1 MYNFKSK
8 IVKGIFTVLLF
19 LSWREIFLYKRYK
32 NKMLATA
39 LSVPVC
45 LLSVALQTNQV
56 KADQTVNTSQNVQ
69 AEKNNISDSNKEL
82 CQSENNSSEN
92 DSESSD
98 SNSNTQTFTRDGD
111 TDNQSTDDLSY
122 MSVSVSADPKSSLD
136 KPLDFD
142 GKAYMLKFK
151 VKNTS
156 MDDKVIPKGT
166 KFRIKVQPDSRVSH
180 NKFLNFASINQHEN
194 DFSVTDNNDGTYDIC
209 INNDLLAGE
218 YNFIVNFATANP
230 GYDWDKPEGTNT
242 KDPDVVPGK
251 VLVTYENAGKSKTIF
266 TDNVY
271 IKPYGYQNGDNSGIP
286 GYGDTGNGGNAKL
299 NDVNEYPNETLPN
312 RLPNDLVF
320 RNPNDKSKSGSLF
333 FSYLVNYQ
341 ASIGGQAGAKLGIK
355 SKDKF
360 DLNHYHLFMDKDG
373 EIVDITNDPL
383 LKWTISDNEIE
394 VDAGDYLVK
403 NDLWHPLYLR
413 AYVPEETINAVN
425 NVNYVTGWYKNFK
438 NTSLFQNVDGD
449 MNTPFFRGVDTV
461 IYDTQDYDAKKDV
474 YAFEGSKV
482 LTDKIT
488 VTDYNGYPTDGK
500 KPHED
505 EYLIKYSVK
514 DDAGN
519 VVTFH
524 RTITVKHNQSEIKT
538 KDTTFVAGPN
548 SQWNMADNVDKLVG
562 KDGEKLDLSD
572 IKVSGI
578 ADTSKAGDYTL
589 TYTYTD
595 STGFVAKSEAIVH
608 VVESKASIKAH
619 DVTIYQGDKW
629 SPETAFDAGTDVD
642 GKPIK
647 FDQVE
652 VNGTVDN
659 SKAGTY
665 PVQYIYTDTAGNI
678 KEADANINVLANQ
691 LSIETKDTVIV
702 SGPLSTWKPDDN
714 FVSAKDIDGNP
725 LKIKDLQVNGT
736 VDSQKP
742 GEYQVEYAYTDAAGH
757 SIKKTVTVKVVE
769 SKASIKAHDITINQG
784 HKWAPEEA
792 FDGGTDAFG
801 NMIKINQVKV
811 TGKVNE
817 NVPGTYQVKYTYTDE
832 GGNTKEANI
841 KVTVKSRENV
851 PVKAANVT
859 IHYQD
864 ENGQQIAPD
873 KVLSGNI
880 GDGYI
885 SSPIRITGYT
895 FSYGKGNRI
904 GYFTNTPQNIIYVY
918 TKNNSPKNPNQN
930 NNSTP
935 TDVSKIPS
943 TDNSK
948 TQSPNNKDS
957 VKRPHFVP
965 IKENEQ
971 VVHLVNKTPYVPQK
985 NQKINSNKNKL
996 PQTGQKYSLES
1007 SLLVAG
1013 IISLF
1018 GSITG
1023 ALGIRKK
1030 KEK

>member
-1 MYNFKSK
+1 M
-8 IVKGIFTVLLF
+8 
-19 LSWREIFLYKRYK
+19 YKRYK

-69 AEKNNISDSNKEL
+69 TEKNNISDSNIEL

-166 KFRIKVQPDSRVSH
+166 KFRIKVQPDSRVPH

-312 RLPNDLVF
+312 RLPNGLVF

-383 LKWTISDNEIE
+383 LKWTITDNEIE

-403 NDLWHPLYLR
+403 NDLWHPLFLR

-691 LSIETKDTVIV
+691 LAIETKDTVIV

-757 SIKKTVTVKVVE
+757 SIKKTATVKVVE

-996 PQTGQKYSLES
+996 PQTGQKDSLES

-1030 KEK
+1030 KGE

>member
-1 MYNFKSK
+1 
-8 IVKGIFTVLLF
+8 
-19 LSWREIFLYKRYK
+19 
-32 NKMLATA
+32 MLATV

-56 KADQTVNTSQNVQ
+56 KADQTVNSNQNVQ
-69 AEKNNISDSNKEL
+69 TEKNDIGDSNKDL
-82 CQSENNSSEN
+82 NQSKNDNSESDHEPSDSVANNQDSTRTGNN
-92 DSESSD
+92 DSQ
-98 SNSNTQTFTRDGD
+98 NA
-111 TDNQSTDDLSY
+111 DDLSY
-122 MSVSVSADPKSSLD
+122 MSVSVTSDPKSALE
-136 KPLDFD
+136 KPLDF
-142 GKAYMLKFK
+142 GNKAYMLKFK

-166 KFRIKVQPDSRVSH
+166 KFRIKVQPDSRVPH

-251 VLVTYENAGKSKTIF
+251 VLVTYQNAGKSKTIF

-271 IKPYGYQNGDNSGIP
+271 IKPYGYQNGNNSGIP

-383 LKWTISDNEIE
+383 LKWTITDNEIE

-403 NDLWHPLYLR
+403 NNLWHPLFLR

-500 KPHED
+500 KPQED

-619 DVTIYQGDKW
+619 DVIIYQGDKW

-665 PVQYIYTDTAGNI
+665 PVKYTYTDAAGNI
-678 KEADANINVLANQ
+678 KEADANVNVLANQ
-691 LSIETKDTVIV
+691 LAIETKDTVIV
-702 SGPLSTWKPDDN
+702 SGPSSTWKPDNN
-714 FVSAKDIDGNP
+714 FVSAKDIDGHP
-725 LKIKDLQVNGT
+725 LKIKDLQVNGS
-736 VDSQKP
+736 VDPQKP
-742 GEYQVEYAYTDAAGH
+742 GEYPVEYAYTDATGH
-757 SIKKTVTVKVVE
+757 SIKKTATVKVVE

-811 TGKVNE
+811 TGKVND

-841 KVTVKSRENV
+841 KVTVKSRENA

-904 GYFTNTPQNIIYVY
+904 GYFNNTPQNIIYIY
-918 TKNNSPKNPNQN
+918 TKNNSQKNPNQD

-948 TQSPNNKDS
+948 PQSPDKKDS
-957 VKRPHFVP
+957 VKRPHLVP
-965 IKENEQ
+965 VKENEQ
-971 VVHLVNKTPYVPQK
+971 VVHLVNKTPYVPSK

-996 PQTGQKYSLES
+996 PQTGQKDSLES

-1030 KEK
+1030 KGE

>member
-1 MYNFKSK
+1 M
-8 IVKGIFTVLLF
+8 
-19 LSWREIFLYKRYK
+19 YKRYK
-32 NKMLATA
+32 NKMLATV

-56 KADQTVNTSQNVQ
+56 KADQTVNSNQNVQ
-69 AEKNNISDSNKEL
+69 TEKNDIGDSNKDL
-82 CQSENNSSEN
+82 NQSKNDNSESDHEPSDSVANNQDSTRTGNN
-92 DSESSD
+92 DSQ
-98 SNSNTQTFTRDGD
+98 NA
-111 TDNQSTDDLSY
+111 DDLSY
-122 MSVSVSADPKSSLD
+122 MSVSVTSDPKSALD
-136 KPLDFD
+136 KPLDF
-142 GKAYMLKFK
+142 GNKAYMLKFK

-166 KFRIKVQPDSRVSH
+166 KFRIKVQPDSRVPH
-180 NKFLNFASINQHEN
+180 NKFLNFVSINQHEN
-194 DFSVTDNNDGTYDIC
+194 DFTVTDNNDGTYDIC

-251 VLVTYENAGKSKTIF
+251 VLVTYQNAGKSKTIF

-271 IKPYGYQNGDNSGIP
+271 IKPYGYQNGNNSGIP

-383 LKWTISDNEIE
+383 LKWTITDNEIE

-403 NDLWHPLYLR
+403 NDLWHPLFLR

-449 MNTPFFRGVDTV
+449 MNTPFFRGIDTV

-500 KPHED
+500 KPQED

-619 DVTIYQGDKW
+619 DVIIYQGDKW

-665 PVQYIYTDTAGNI
+665 PVKYIYTDAAGNI
-678 KEADANINVLANQ
+678 KEADANVNVLANQ
-691 LSIETKDTVIV
+691 LAIETKDTVIV
-702 SGPLSTWKPDDN
+702 SGPSSTWKPDDN
-714 FVSAKDIDGNP
+714 FVSAKDIDGHP
-725 LKIKDLQVNGT
+725 LKIKDLQVNGS
-736 VDSQKP
+736 VDPQKP
-742 GEYQVEYAYTDAAGH
+742 GEYQVEYAYTDATGH
-757 SIKKTVTVKVVE
+757 SIKKTATVKVVE

-811 TGKVNE
+811 AGKVND

-904 GYFTNTPQNIIYVY
+904 GYFNNTPQNIIYVY
-918 TKNNSPKNPNQN
+918 TKNNSQKNPNQN

-948 TQSPNNKDS
+948 PQSPDKKDS
-957 VKRPHFVP
+957 VKRPHLVP
-965 IKENEQ
+965 VKENEQ
-971 VVHLVNKTPYVPQK
+971 VVHLVNKTPYVPSK

-996 PQTGQKYSLES
+996 PQTGQKDSLES

-1030 KEK
+1030 KGE